1 MKIIEVCEKSVD
13 LIQTLLKV
21 WEKSVRATH
30 LFLSEGEIV
39 SIKEYVPQAISNIE
53 NLVIAEDENN
63 NLVAFMG
70 IENESLEMLF
80 ITPEERGKGL
90 GKQLVHLAVNRYQ
103 VAYVDVNEQNP
114 HAAGFYRHLGFET
127 FRRDETDDQGN
138 PFPILRMKLSNPDS
152 DGKE

>member
-90 GKQLVHLAVNRYQ
+90 
-103 VAYVDVNEQNP
+103 
-114 HAAGFYRHLGFET
+114 
-127 FRRDETDDQGN
+127 
-138 PFPILRMKLSNPDS
+138 
-152 DGKE
+152 

>member
-70 IENESLEMLF
+70 IENESLESRKK
-80 ITPEERGKGL
+80 EEKDWE
-90 GKQLVHLAVNRYQ
+90 N
-103 VAYVDVNEQNP
+103 
-114 HAAGFYRHLGFET
+114 
-127 FRRDETDDQGN
+127 
-138 PFPILRMKLSNPDS
+138 I
-152 DGKE
+152 